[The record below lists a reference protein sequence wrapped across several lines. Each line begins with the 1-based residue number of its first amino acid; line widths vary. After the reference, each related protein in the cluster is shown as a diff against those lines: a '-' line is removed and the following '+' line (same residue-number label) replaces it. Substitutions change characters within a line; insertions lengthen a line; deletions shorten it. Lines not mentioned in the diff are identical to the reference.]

1 MADFSGSTSV
11 APTWRIACWL
21 NIRDI
26 FVYFYGDTCD
36 YVVVMPTLV
45 KVLGGQPCRTACLAL
60 EVAMIQE
67 KREEDP
73 LRLASGLR
81 SLTAPSRPSRPLSA
95 RISDETRLID
105 PVDSRSRA
113 TAHSGLVR
121 NARVSIGVVD
131 QHSFTRDCI
140 SRSLKDFDDDLEVTS
155 FTSAEDCLQS
165 LGVLDVILYHTHET
179 FQHGNDRRLAPVRKL
194 LKLAPLIIL
203 SAADNAES
211 LIEAF
216 ESGARGYIPTLSTP
230 AELVV
235 EIIRLVKAGGTFVPP
250 SGLRLQRMTRK
261 GLPTSTARGQQF
273 TARQIAVLNLLTHG
287 KTNKIIAYELAIS
300 ESTVK
305 VHVRNIMKKMNA
317 SNRTEAACRARACAD
332 TVYPDVISN
341 GGDH

>member
-1 MADFSGSTSV
+1 
-11 APTWRIACWL
+11 
-21 NIRDI
+21 
-26 FVYFYGDTCD
+26 
-36 YVVVMPTLV
+36 
-45 KVLGGQPCRTACLAL
+45 
-60 EVAMIQE
+60 MIQE

-105 PVDSRSRA
+105 PVDAGSRA

-121 NARVSIGVVD
+121 NPRVSIGVVD
-131 QHSFTRDCI
+131 QHSFTRECI
-140 SRSLKDFDDDLEVTS
+140 SRSLKNFDDDLEVTS

-165 LGVLDVILYHTHET
+165 VGVLDVILYYTHES
-179 FQHGNDRRLAPVRKL
+179 FQDGNDTRLAPVRKL
-194 LKLAPLIIL
+194 LELAPLIIL

-216 ESGARGYIPTLSTP
+216 ESGARGYIPTVSTP
-230 AELVV
+230 VELVV

-250 SGLRLQRMTRK
+250 SGLGLQRMTRK
-261 GLPTSTARGQQF
+261 GLPTRTARGQQF
-273 TARQIAVLNLLTHG
+273 SARQIAVLNLLTHG

-305 VHVRNIMKKMNA
+305 VHVRNIMRKMNA
-317 SNRTEAACRARACAD
+317 SNRTEVACRAWACAD